1 MTKRALIL
9 GGPGTLSAS
18 TIRLLLE
25 KSYEVAVFSHSRLL
39 HELPAGVRIYAG
51 DRHQPNDLQSTFED
65 FKPDVVLD
73 FICFTPQEAEQIKQL
88 VSGKVRH
95 FVFVSTVDV
104 YGYPLSHLPLSETAP
119 WHPETQSQY
128 AADKRKCEA
137 IFKSADP
144 KQLPLTIVRP
154 AYSLGPRF
162 ILSFT
167 SRAYGIHMLKRLRDG
182 RPVLIPGD
190 GTTLM
195 HVSSAHDTGRMIA
208 TVVDAQQAIGNEYT
222 CGHPEFTTHSGYLN
236 LFAHSLGVAPRPVH
250 IPTDVIASHP
260 EPEARTCLLHA
271 LTRFN
276 VAFSVERFRHD
287 FPEFEWEVKLE
298 EWVKHVIEW
307 NLKQGVLDMP
317 DEEIFDDRVI
327 EAWQKCIRSFGVS

>member
-18 TIRLLLE
+18 TIQLLLE
-25 KSYEVAVFSHSRLL
+25 KSYKVAVFSHSKLL
-39 HELPAGVRIYAG
+39 HELPTGVQIYAG
-51 DRHQPNDLQSTFED
+51 DRHHSNDLQSAFDD
-65 FKPDVVLD
+65 FKPDVLLD
-73 FICFTPQEAEQIKQL
+73 FICFTPQEAEQTKQL
-88 VSGKVRH
+88 VSGKVRQ

-104 YGYPLSHLPLSETAP
+104 YGYPLSQLPLPETAL

-128 AADKRKCEA
+128 AADKRQCEV

-154 AYSLGPRF
+154 AYSFGPRF

-167 SRAYGIHMLKRLRDG
+167 SRAYGIHMLRRLRDG
-182 RPVLIPGD
+182 RPVLVPGD

-195 HVSSAHDTGRMIA
+195 HVGSAHDTGRMIA
-208 TVVDAQQAIGNEYT
+208 TVADSPLAIGNEYT

-236 LFAHSLGVAPRPVH
+236 LFAHSLGVEPRPVH
-250 IPTDVIASHP
+250 IPTEVIASHP

-276 VAFSVERFRHD
+276 VAFSVERFKHD
-287 FPEFEWEVKLE
+287 FPEFKWEVKLE
-298 EWVKHVIEW
+298 DWAKHVVDW
-307 NLKQGVLDMP
+307 NLKQGILDAP

-327 EAWQKCIRSFGVS
+327 DAWQKCIRSFGVS

>member
-18 TIRLLLE
+18 TVQLLLE
-25 KSYEVAVFSHSRLL
+25 KDYELAVFSHSRLI
-39 HELPAGVRIYAG
+39 HELPRSVRVYAG
-51 DRHQPNDLQSTFED
+51 DRRHSSNLQSAFED
-65 FKPDVVLD
+65 FKPDILLD

-88 VSGKVRH
+88 ASGKVRQ

-104 YGYPLSHLPLSETAP
+104 YGYPLSQLPLPETAP
-119 WHPETQSQY
+119 WYPETQAQY
-128 AADKRKCEA
+128 AADKRQCEA

-154 AYSLGPRF
+154 AYSFGPRF

-167 SRAYGIHMLKRLRDG
+167 SRAYGIHMLRRLRDG
-182 RPVLIPGD
+182 RPVLVPGD

-236 LFAHSLGVAPRPVH
+236 LFAHSLGVDPNPVH
-250 IPTDVIASHP
+250 IPSDIIVSYP
-260 EPEARTCLLHA
+260 EPEACTCLLHA
-271 LTRFN
+271 LTCFN
-276 VAFSVERFRHD
+276 VAFSVERFMRD
-287 FPEFEWEVKLE
+287 FPEFKWEVKLE
-298 EWVKHVIEW
+298 DWAKHVVDW
-307 NLKQGVLDMP
+307 NLK
-317 DEEIFDDRVI
+317 
-327 EAWQKCIRSFGVS
+327 